1 MEDVLHHCQ
10 CLFDVS
16 RFHHSNDELRNEDHN
31 IFSDELCYSVLP
43 AEFTVIA
50 AQVRQGDR
58 VSSSITKETF
68 IVLVDCGCLTNL
80 PVPLL

>member
-10 CLFDVS
+10 CLFVVS
-16 RFHHSNDELRNEDHN
+16 RFHRWNDELKYEDH
-31 IFSDELCYSVLP
+31 ILSDELCHDVLP

-50 AQVRQGDR
+50 AQVRQGER

-68 IVLVDCGCLTNL
+68 IVLVDCGYQTNL

>member
-16 RFHHSNDELRNEDHN
+16 RFHRSNDELKYEDH
-31 IFSDELCYSVLP
+31 IFSDELCYDVLP

-58 VSSSITKETF
+58 VSSSITK
-68 IVLVDCGCLTNL
+68 
-80 PVPLL
+80 